1 MELQVPVDQIL
12 ACHIF
17 AGVITLGCALTSV
30 FAGKGEKL
38 HIISGRIYFVSMIF
52 IFLTAV
58 PLAFFLSFSRVFN
71 SFV

>member
-1 MELQVPVDQIL
+1 
-12 ACHIF
+12 
-17 AGVITLGCALTSV
+17 
-30 FAGKGEKL
+30 
-38 HIISGRIYFVSMIF
+38 MIF